1 VAAASRIGHRPGV
14 ALAFSFAI
22 AVALT
27 GVIVGARL
35 PVSSHPADLKIA
47 DKRADLLR

>member
-1 VAAASRIGHRPGV
+1 MGHGRSV

-22 AVALT
+22 AIALI

-35 PVSSHPADLKIA
+35 PGQLTE
-47 DKRADLLR
+47 